1 MERVPG
7 IGPPMPARLERLRA
21 RDWRNIPH
29 TDLQV
34 PPDGVILV
42 GDNGHGKTN
51 ILEAVAYFHLL
62 RSARGARDVD
72 CVRFGAD
79 GFHLAVECVVS
90 GETRTAAVGFER
102 ATRRKRATRDDA
114 ETRPLSEALGSLPSV
129 MVSPEDS
136 VLVSGGPSERR
147 RYLDVVLA
155 LTSRSYLAALQRY
168 RGALLRR
175 NAALRDGAQA
185 GDATAV
191 WEETLAETGAVIAS
205 ERRAWVDRFAPL
217 FAERCAEIGERSA
230 MAVRYASGIPG
241 GDDSPDGLRSA
252 LERSRP
258 ADERRGVTLV
268 GPHRDDLR
276 LALAERPLAT
286 FGSAGQQRTAAFALR
301 VLEATTLR
309 ERIGGSPLLLLDDPF
324 IELDPGRSERIARL
338 LIANGAQ
345 AILAVPQGSPIPP
358 ALDQRPRW
366 GVRDGVVSSSAA

>member
-1 MERVPG
+1 MQRAASVSPN
-7 IGPPMPARLERLRA
+7 PARLQRLRA
-21 RDWRNIPH
+21 RDWRNIPQ
-29 TDLQV
+29 TDLRV
-34 PPDGVILV
+34 PADGVILV

-62 RSARGARDVD
+62 RSARGARDAD

-90 GETRTAAVGFER
+90 GESRSATVGFER
-102 ATRRKRATRDDA
+102 ATRKKRATRDGADA
-114 ETRPLSEALGSLPSV
+114 RPLSEALGTLPSV

-136 VLVSGGPSERR
+136 VLVTGGPSGRR

-155 LTSRSYLAALQRY
+155 LTSRRYLAALQRY

-175 NAALRDGAQA
+175 NAALRDGAQG
-185 GDATAV
+185 GDAISV
-191 WEETLAETGAVIAS
+191 WEETLAESGAVIAG

-230 MAVRYASGIPG
+230 MALRYVSGVPG
-241 GDDSPDGLRSA
+241 GDDSTDGLRAA

-268 GPHRDDLR
+268 GPHRDELR
-276 LALAERPLAT
+276 LALADRALST

-338 LIANGAQ
+338 LIADGAQ
-345 AILAVPQGSPIPP
+345 ALLAVPQGSPIPP
-358 ALDQRPRW
+358 ALDERPRW
-366 GVRDGVVSSSAA
+366 GVRDGAVTSGAP